1 MCEHSRETSKGRRLL
16 RAAECEGFCF
26 VCFWFFCF
34 VLFCFI
40 RLCIYFPSREQLP
53 LPPLLAAFLPVP
65 HPHLPLLLSSE
76 KPLHIRNSCTALH
89 VGLLKLEQRPSLTTL
104 SVFGSPSPN
113 WAALCLESTEQH
125 RVLRRSPR
133 RELAG
138 KEQLYQVTVTLSSS
152 PELQYFALIS
162 ALRICV
168 K

>member
-1 MCEHSRETSKGRRLL
+1 M
-16 RAAECEGFCF
+16 
-26 VCFWFFCF
+26 
-34 VLFCFI
+34 
-40 RLCIYFPSREQLP
+40 SREQLP
-53 LPPLLAAFLPVP
+53 LPPLLEAFLPVP

-76 KPLHIRNSCTALH
+76 KPLHISNSCTALH
-89 VGLLKLEQRPSLTTL
+89 VGLLKLEQRLSLTTL

-113 WAALCLESTEQH
+113 WAALCLESIEQH

-162 ALRICV
+162 SLHICV
-168 K
+168 FKIKPITWVLKIKTKLLLRKAWHKEEENLHWKRASADSAR